1 MNNGLVEVPWKTR
14 RFAPQPCMRLIDR
27 VERIGGTSR
36 CVFVWE
42 HRETGSRI
50 VTCTDEG
57 C

>member
-1 MNNGLVEVPWKTR
+1 MNCAHVEVSWQTR
-14 RFAPQPCMRLIDR
+14 RFAPAPGMSLIDR

-36 CVFVWE
+36 SVFVWE

-50 VTCTDEG
+50 VTCTDED